1 MSQLERIKSEQPLD
15 FGFLARH
22 SFSPRPEALDA
33 RQARLIIDSYGKGS
47 TAEQGE
53 ASALMKALER
63 YCGIFQGDEIRTTR
77 RFVDFPPG
85 DAILPNDILQFS
97 DAQYEHG
104 LAGDAHSGA
113 RGPIRFDPSAEME
126 WSPAWSLRD
135 ERFKHIPTDLLYFFH
150 DASGNNQVSSES
162 NGCAAGNTVEE
173 AILQGFLEL
182 VERDACAIWWYNR
195 LQRAEIDLNQLGD
208 SYILDL
214 RSQLGASGR
223 RLWVLDVTSDLGIP
237 VVIAVAH
244 WKEDSRDCVELAGG
258 ADFDLR
264 IATLRAMTELNQFL
278 AVDRMSRRA
287 APPTAEYKGG
297 ALQVP
302 LRKNVYL
309 VPHGKARRRGVQSA
323 KFQASIGANRSW
335 LA

>member
-1 MSQLERIKSEQPLD
+1 
-15 FGFLARH
+15 
-22 SFSPRPEALDA
+22 
-33 RQARLIIDSYGKGS
+33 
-47 TAEQGE
+47 
-53 ASALMKALER
+53 
-63 YCGIFQGDEIRTTR
+63 
-77 RFVDFPPG
+77 
-85 DAILPNDILQFS
+85 
-97 DAQYEHG
+97 
-104 LAGDAHSGA
+104 
-113 RGPIRFDPSAEME
+113 ME

-195 LQRAEIDLNQLGD
+195 LQRAEIDLDQLGD

-244 WKEDSRDCVELAGG
+244 WKEDSRVLC
-258 ADFDLR
+258 
-264 IATLRAMTELNQFL
+264 RAC
-278 AVDRMSRRA
+278 
-287 APPTAEYKGG
+287 
-297 ALQVP
+297 
-302 LRKNVYL
+302 
-309 VPHGKARRRGVQSA
+309 RRRGFRPAYRNPPSDD
-323 KFQASIGANRSW
+323 
-335 LA
+335 